1 MKTMKTIKSNTRD
14 RARWESCFPVLE
26 PSLRDYIRKQLLGH
40 LAQQLL
46 EQEQDEGEE
55 GLRLPEHTQAL

>member
-1 MKTMKTIKSNTRD
+1 MKTTKSHTRD
-14 RARWESCFPVLE
+14 RVCWESCFPVLE
-26 PSLRDYIRKQLLGH
+26 PSLRDYIRKQLLSH

-55 GLRLPEHTQAL
+55 GLCSLEHTQAL